1 MKSYHFKAILHI
13 IGINPFV
20 FVPEEI
26 LRSLFENAGKT
37 KGPIPVCG
45 KINQKDFKQTL
56 VKFAS
61 HYRLYIN
68 LKMLPNSP
76 KRVGEE
82 LDIEIAFDPEDR
94 SILMPEKLQA
104 ALDQNPEAKKVFETL
119 SLSLQSEIIRYI
131 ARLKT
136 EVSVEN
142 NIKRAVAFL
151 LGNGSFVGR
160 KNP

>member
-1 MKSYHFKAILHI
+1 MRSHHFTAVLDI

-26 LRSLFENAGKT
+26 LSSLFESSGKN
-37 KGPIPVCG
+37 KGPIPVAG
-45 KINQKDFKQTL
+45 KVNQRDFKQTL
-56 VKFAS
+56 VRFAG

-76 KRVGEE
+76 KRIGEKLE
-82 LDIEIAFDPEDR
+82 IEISFDPEDR
-94 SILMPEKLQA
+94 NISMPEKLQV
-104 ALDQNPEAKKVFETL
+104 ALDENADAKKVFKALTP
-119 SLSLQSEIIRYI
+119 SLQSEIIRYI

-136 EVSVEN
+136 VDSVDK
-142 NIKRAVAFL
+142 NIKRAIAFL
-151 LGNGSFVGR
+151 LGNGSFIGR

>member
-1 MKSYHFKAILHI
+1 MRSHHFTAVLDI

-26 LRSLFENAGKT
+26 LSSLFESSGKN
-37 KGPIPVCG
+37 KGPIPVAG
-45 KINQKDFKQTL
+45 KVNQRDFKQTL
-56 VKFAS
+56 VRFAG

-76 KRVGEE
+76 KRIGEKLE
-82 LDIEIAFDPEDR
+82 IEISFDLEDR
-94 SILMPEKLQA
+94 NISMPEKLQV
-104 ALDQNPEAKKVFETL
+104 ALDENADAKKVFKALTP
-119 SLSLQSEIIRYI
+119 SLQSEIIRYI

-136 EVSVEN
+136 VDSVDK
-142 NIKRAVAFL
+142 NIKRAIAFL
-151 LGNGSFVGR
+151 LGNGSFIGR

>member
-1 MKSYHFKAILHI
+1 MKSYHFKAILDI

-26 LRSLFENAGKT
+26 LSGLFENAGKT
-37 KGPIPVCG
+37 KGPIPVFG

-76 KRVGEE
+76 KRIGEE
-82 LDIEIAFDPEDR
+82 LEIEIAFDPEDR